1 MLLFLTPL
9 PILLHEQDGMLREL
23 FKMVY
28 TEEKRKETNPYIVE
42 YLLKLLLTSMIRQA
56 ELSSYSNR
64 FVREVIPY
72 IHEHF
77 TEKITLDTLADLAH
91 ISVSYLSRRFKQYTG
106 MTVVS
111 YINHL
116 RIEAAKQ
123 LLASTD
129 SSASEIAWQVGFESP
144 KYFHR
149 IFKAE
154 TGESPSAFRRAYQTI
169 R

>member
-1 MLLFLTPL
+1 
-9 PILLHEQDGMLREL
+9 
-23 FKMVY
+23 
-28 TEEKRKETNPYIVE
+28 
-42 YLLKLLLTSMIRQA
+42 
-56 ELSSYSNR
+56 
-64 FVREVIPY
+64 
-72 IHEHF
+72 
-77 TEKITLDTLADLAH
+77 
-91 ISVSYLSRRFKQYTG
+91 